1 MMIPG
6 FLLDVVAPPRGLR
19 DWFLGPLH
27 FRPEYIAARSR
38 LVLTASRGCLC
49 RSCVVFG
56 VRVGFGYGGETW
68 VAGWGIISSCRF
80 FKFYF
85 YIFFQK
91 IRPCANIFSRTS
103 ENEIIMLMRDAHR
116 ARQK

>member
-27 FRPEYIAARSR
+27 FRPEYIAARSG
-38 LVLTASRGCLC
+38 LVLTAVRGCLC

-56 VRVGFGYGGETW
+56 VRVGFGYDGEIW
-68 VAGWGIISSCRF
+68 VAGWCIISSCRF
-80 FKFYF
+80 FIF
-85 YIFFQK
+85 FFQK